1 MEESGPLGALGINVP
16 FLISQIVNFLI
27 LFAALYFLLWK
38 RVLRMFEERKQRI
51 AQGLA
56 DAEQARKDGERADAE
71 YQQRIERAEQ
81 EREAILARAA
91 EEGEQ
96 VREEIL
102 AQARAEAERIV
113 ATSRAGAERD
123 RQEMLAEL
131 RGQVASLAIAVSNKI
146 IGEALD
152 EHRQRRLIDEF
163 FSGIQAGRVVVLD
176 EEEIAWA
183 KRSGAMKARVIS
195 ALPLTEE
202 EQRIVAESLAI
213 QLGEP
218 PPELEFS
225 VDPAILGGLILKVG
239 DRLIDGS
246 VAGRLASLQERL
258 G

>member
-1 MEESGPLGALGINVP
+1 MGALGVNGP
-16 FLISQIVNFLI
+16 FLISQVVNFLI
-27 LFAALYFLLWK
+27 LFAVLYFLLWK
-38 RVLRMFEERKQRI
+38 RILRMLDQRKQRI

-56 DAEQARKDGERADAE
+56 DAEQARKERERAEAE
-71 YQQRIERAEQ
+71 YQQRIEQAK
-81 EREAILARAA
+81 RE
-91 EEGEQ
+91 
-96 VREEIL
+96 REEIL
-102 AQARAEAERIV
+102 AGAVKEGELAREQVLAEARAEAEHII
-113 ATSRAGAERD
+113 AEARAELERD
-123 RQEMLAEL
+123 RQEMLADL

-152 EHRQRRLIDEF
+152 EQRQRRLIDEF
-163 FSGIQAGRVVVLD
+163 FSGVRAGRVVVLD

-183 KRSGAMKARVIS
+183 KRSGAMKAQVTS

-202 EQRIVAESLAI
+202 EQRIVAESLAV

-225 VDPAILGGLILKVG
+225 VDPGILGGLVLKVG

>member
-1 MEESGPLGALGINVP
+1 LGVNGP
-16 FLISQIVNFLI
+16 FLISQVVNFLI
-27 LFAALYFLLWK
+27 LFAVLYFLLWK
-38 RVLRMFEERKQRI
+38 RILRMLDQRKQRI

-56 DAEQARKDGERADAE
+56 DAEQARKERERAEAE
-71 YQQRIERAEQ
+71 YQQRIEQAK
-81 EREAILARAA
+81 RE
-91 EEGEQ
+91 
-96 VREEIL
+96 REEIL
-102 AQARAEAERIV
+102 AGAAKEGELAREQVLAEARAEAEHII
-113 ATSRAGAERD
+113 AEARAELERD
-123 RQEMLAEL
+123 RQEMLADL
-131 RGQVASLAIAVSNKI
+131 RGQVATLAIAVSNKI

-152 EHRQRRLIDEF
+152 EQRQRRLIDEF
-163 FSGIQAGRVVVLD
+163 FSGVRAGRVVVLD

-183 KRSGAMKARVIS
+183 KRSGAMKAQVTS

-202 EQRIVAESLAI
+202 EQRIVAESLAV

-225 VDPAILGGLILKVG
+225 VDPGILGGLVLKVG

>member
-1 MEESGPLGALGINVP
+1 MEEGGPLGALGINVP

-51 AQGLA
+51 ARGLA
-56 DAEQARKDGERADAE
+56 DAEQARKDRERADAE

-152 EHRQRRLIDEF
+152 EQRQRRLIDEF
-163 FSGIQAGRVVVLD
+163 FSGIRVGRVVVLD

-183 KRSGAMKARVIS
+183 KRSGAMKAQVTS
-195 ALPLTEE
+195 ALPLTKE
-202 EQRIVAESLAI
+202 EQEVVAESLAI